1 MDNASRPNLCGRCI
15 PHRGQA
21 AVLFMCFVCLCVNQE
36 KFYKIVNK
44 QKIKKNQE
52 LDFCVKDAMQGHVNI
67 T

>member
-1 MDNASRPNLCGRCI
+1 MYSTQ
-15 PHRGQA
+15 GQA

-52 LDFCVKDAMQGHVNI
+52 LDFCVKDAMQGRVNI